1 MTIPIR
7 ATTILFFV
15 GLFLLFIVREQAT
28 AQDPFGED
36 TGDAEV
42 VEEMEV
48 SAPNAGSLDKTK
60 ASTGSDSLVLGE
72 TNAVVRSLRTSPP
85 RSYADLAKAVQLMS
99 RIRRWDE
106 VQFWLDKIIS
116 LGINEASATEMLDSV
131 GSHVFLGLLRPE
143 VDITAKQRES
153 IRGMLELA
161 SASSRDPKKLG
172 MAIQALRSNVKST
185 RIQGY
190 RDLKHGGNRGVAAL
204 LESLL
209 SEQSDAPNSTMS
221 EAFMLM
227 GEPAFAAWKAAMASP
242 DAAARGRL
250 VQLAAGVG
258 ESSLML
264 ELCAA
269 AHDAELSSQVRSLLT
284 EVASSHG
291 NTIPSAERV
300 YRHAIDAMKKSLS
313 DFQRFRW
320 SDEAD
325 SYFAWQLSSDNKVLL
340 EVPARNADLF
350 WQQAVNHAR
359 SGLRAGQS
367 IDLFSAEAVAVLLE
381 DASRDASDA
390 WTTEMV
396 LKSIPTETLDSDA
409 FACLIW
415 DSAVEEKLS
424 AAQLLAVQNLS
435 RWVSKEG
442 VPGPVLERLVNA
454 CSSGFASVR
463 YQAAASL
470 VQTLYGA
477 DQEGALKLQDK
488 SFGGRSKLEQLL
500 REMRQLDAKP
510 LVLLVGGS
518 SSLRTQVSTLLQ
530 QFSYRVFETS
540 SASQAMAAIRQGLP
554 IESVFIVDR
563 VFEMRLGEMVQ
574 RIRANPTTSTCPIAI
589 LADSLSD
596 GDHRIL
602 SEDNRVVV
610 GSVPPES
617 SGLSDILRRMAI
629 VNQAPRVESVGR
641 LAWKQLA
648 DAYWVDFKTLQVSKT
663 PESKFI
669 PWAETPVAQK
679 HLVTIVLDKSL
690 PLPEREHASQI
701 FVQSVKQFG
710 LQLSSETENAQYDE
724 YNLRGPNETDLR
736 VLLGRVLDAIEAA
749 KGKRTWAEVAP

>member
-1 MTIPIR
+1 MTISIR
-7 ATTILFFV
+7 ATASIFLV
-15 GLFLLFIVREQAT
+15 WVFLLFSVQEQGK
-28 AQDPFGED
+28 AQDPFGD
-36 TGDAEV
+36 DAGDAGA
-42 VEEMEV
+42 VEELAV
-48 SAPNAGSLDKTK
+48 GAPNAGSPDKAKT
-60 ASTGSDSLVLGE
+60 STGSDSVSMGE
-72 TNAVVRSLRTSPP
+72 TNAVVRSLRTNPP
-85 RSYADLAKAVQLMS
+85 RSFPDLAKAVQLMS

-106 VQFWLDKIIS
+106 VQFWLDRINS
-116 LGINEASATEMLDSV
+116 LGINESSATEMVDSV
-131 GSHVFLGLLRPE
+131 GSQVFLGLLRPE

-153 IRGMLELA
+153 IRGLLELA

-172 MAIQALRSNVKST
+172 MAVQALRSNVKST
-185 RIQGY
+185 RIQGF
-190 RDLKHGGNRGVAAL
+190 RDLKRGGNRGVAAL

-227 GEPAFAAWKAAMASP
+227 GEPAFSAWKAAMASP

-250 VQLAAGVG
+250 VQLAASIG

-269 AHDAELSSQVRSLLT
+269 AHDAELSAQVRSMLA

-291 NTIPSAERV
+291 NAIPSADRV

-320 SDEAD
+320 SDETD
-325 SYFAWQLSSDNKVLL
+325 SYFAWQLSGDKKVLL

-350 WQQAVNHAR
+350 WQQAVSNAR
-359 SGLRAGQS
+359 SGQRAGQA
-367 IDLFSAEAVAVLLE
+367 IDLFSAEAIAVLLE
-381 DASRDASDA
+381 DASRDTRDA
-390 WTTEMV
+390 WTPEMV
-396 LKSIPTETLDSDA
+396 FKSIPTQTLDSDA

-415 DSAVEEKLS
+415 DSAVQEKLS

-442 VPGPVLERLVNA
+442 APGPVLERLVNA

-463 YQAAASL
+463 YQAAATL
-470 VQTLYGA
+470 VQTLYGSTQ
-477 DQEGALKLQDK
+477 DGILELQDK
-488 SFGGRSKLEQLL
+488 SFGGRSKLEQILS
-500 REMRQLDAKP
+500 EMRQLDGKP
-510 LVLLVGGS
+510 LILLVGGS
-518 SSLRTQVSTLLQ
+518 SSLRTHVATLLQ

-554 IESVFIVDR
+554 IESVVVVDR
-563 VFEMRLGEMVQ
+563 VFEMRMGELIQ
-574 RIRANPTTSTCPIAI
+574 RIRANPTTSTCPVAI

-602 SEDNRVVV
+602 GEDNRVVV
-610 GSVPPES
+610 GSVPPAA

-629 VNQAPRVESVGR
+629 VDQAPRVDSVRR
-641 LAWKQLA
+641 LGWKQLA
-648 DAYWVDFKTLQVSKT
+648 DAYWVDFKTLHVSKN

-679 HLVTIVLDKSL
+679 HLVSIVLDKSL

>member
-1 MTIPIR
+1 MTISIR
-7 ATTILFFV
+7 ATASLFFLWV
-15 GLFLLFIVREQAT
+15 FLLFSVHEQGK
-28 AQDPFGED
+28 AQDPFGD
-36 TGDAEV
+36 DAGNVE
-42 VEEMEV
+42 VEEDLAGG
-48 SAPNAGSLDKTK
+48 APNAGSLDKAKT
-60 ASTGSDSLVLGE
+60 STGSDSVQMGE
-72 TNAVVRSLRTSPP
+72 TNAVVRSLRTNPP
-85 RSYADLAKAVQLMS
+85 RSFPDLAKAVQLMS

-106 VQFWLDKIIS
+106 VQFWLEKINS
-116 LGINEASATEMLDSV
+116 LGINETSATEMVDSV
-131 GSHVFLGLLRPE
+131 GSQVFLGLLRPE

-153 IRGMLELA
+153 IRGLLELA

-172 MAIQALRSNVKST
+172 MAVQALRSNVKST
-185 RIQGY
+185 RIQGF
-190 RDLKHGGNRGVAAL
+190 RDLKRGGNRGVAAL

-209 SEQSDAPNSTMS
+209 AEQADAPNSTMS

-227 GEPAFAAWKAAMASP
+227 GEPAFSAWKAAMASP

-250 VQLAAGVG
+250 VQLAASIG
-258 ESSLML
+258 ESSMML

-269 AHDAELSSQVRSLLT
+269 AHDIELSAQVRSMLA

-291 NTIPSAERV
+291 NAIPSADRV

-320 SDEAD
+320 SDESD
-325 SYFAWQLSSDNKVLL
+325 SYFAWQLSGDKKVLL

-350 WQQAVNHAR
+350 WQQAVSNAR
-359 SGLRAGQS
+359 SGQRVGRA
-367 IDLFSAEAVAVLLE
+367 IDLFSAESLAVLLE
-381 DASRDASDA
+381 DASRDTSDA
-390 WTTEMV
+390 WTPEMV
-396 LKSIPTETLDSDA
+396 FKSIPTETLDSDA

-415 DSAVEEKLS
+415 DSAVQEKLS

-442 VPGPVLERLVNA
+442 VPGPARERLVNA

-463 YQAAASL
+463 YQAAAAL
-470 VQTLYGA
+470 VQTLYGSTQ
-477 DQEGALKLQDK
+477 DGILELQDK
-488 SFGGRSKLEQLL
+488 SFGGRSKLEQILS
-500 REMRQLDAKP
+500 EMRQLDGKP
-510 LVLLVGGS
+510 LILLVGGS
-518 SSLRTQVSTLLQ
+518 SSLRTHVATLLQ

-554 IESVFIVDR
+554 IESVLVVDR
-563 VFEMRLGEMVQ
+563 VFEMRMGELVQ
-574 RIRANPTTSTCPIAI
+574 RIRANPTTSTCPVAI
-589 LADSLSD
+589 LADSLTD

-602 SEDNRVVV
+602 DEDNRVVV
-610 GSVPPES
+610 GSIPPAA

-629 VNQAPRVESVGR
+629 VNQAPRVDSVGR

-648 DAYWVDFKTLQVSKT
+648 DAYWVDFKTLHVSKN

-679 HLVTIVLDKSL
+679 HLVSIVLDKSL